1 MIESSVS
8 QVTLAN
14 RQIAGTNN
22 QAQQRLDAASESRQ
36 EEGGSTQP
44 TSSAGITAADAVK
57 GGVAIS
63 SAPSDQVNRAVE
75 TVEQQRT
82 YNSVQDQ
89 GNDSLL
95 KQSEVRTNQA
105 SLGNLLDIKS

>member
-36 EEGGSTQP
+36 EEAGSTQP
-44 TSSAGITAADAVK
+44 TSSAGISAADAVK

-63 SAPSDQVNRAVE
+63 STPSDQVSRAVE
-75 TVEQQRT
+75 TIEQQKT
-82 YNSVQDQ
+82 YNSIQDQ
-89 GNDSLL
+89 SNDSLR
-95 KQSEVRTNQA
+95 KQVEARTNQE
-105 SLGNLLDIKS
+105 SLGNLLDIES

>member
-14 RQIAGTNN
+14 RQAAGINN
-22 QAQQRLDAASESRQ
+22 QAQQRVDAASESRQ
-36 EEGGSTQP
+36 EETGSTQP
-44 TSSAGITAADAVK
+44 TSNAGISASAVQ
-57 GGVAIS
+57 GEVTIS
-63 SAPSDQVNRAVE
+63 SAPSDQVSRAAQA
-75 TVEQQRT
+75 TEQQST

-89 GNDSLL
+89 GNDLL
-95 KQSEVRTNQA
+95 RKQAEVRTNQE